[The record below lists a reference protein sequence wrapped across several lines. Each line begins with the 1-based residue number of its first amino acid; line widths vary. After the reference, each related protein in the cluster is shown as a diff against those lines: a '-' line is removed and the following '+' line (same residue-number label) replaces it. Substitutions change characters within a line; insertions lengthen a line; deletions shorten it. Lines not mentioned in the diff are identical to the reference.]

1 MSGMLAGVMAVS
13 YSAVYQMPADA
24 AVTVSI
30 KEFTEPVEMYVTYVD
45 HDKWARAEVENAELT
60 NAWRGKTVKQFFAAV
75 SNVNLPVQDFYELVT
90 NNGTKVNVSAG
101 DFYRRLYV
109 QTTEETYYYFPR
121 ADSDC
126 ECSELKPFNSSGALG
141 VSSSVNEF
149 GRNEEIVSIGVM
161 ISTRTKVVEE
171 SEGAYEHYGDVE
183 AINNLST
190 DTKLTLK
197 FSEYEHTEK
206 FDLSEGGNFSLMMPE
221 YGRFTDKSEIIIK
234 AEAPA
239 SLTQD
244 GETDGETETAKNVFR
259 VIINNDWNDPIVCP
273 YVPGQTEYTLTVDS
287 SRIDGNT
294 VVLINNPNNE
304 EISFTVGINGYTK
317 DSRSTETFSA
327 MSSNITMTVEK
338 PEWVN
343 NTTRVEYYNDSQ
355 ELMTKWQGKTIG
367 KLREAVGRFAM
378 PAQNYISDSAGAG
391 ADVPV
396 FPDYR
401 DAATKKLP
409 FDIQITE
416 DKRSALALPG
426 KTGTVYMHAY
436 TDSDYAEGALADG
449 ETSLGNID
457 GVTYG
462 TTTIQDLVDRYKSF
476 TLPEIPFYS
485 SSVEGLTRDL
495 LQYKVIFRV
504 KDTDG
509 RITATYA
516 DMDIDLDGADIPTG
530 ALLPGSIVSAYGSCT
545 IADIALS
552 VSAKTEKN
560 SDGKEVT
567 ICEAV
572 RNMQPGGEIAIELT
586 QDTRAS
592 VTISAPQG
600 DMEMYVCNSDE
611 NSDISGWCEGGWAFS
626 DIVYYP
632 DNVVSGETT
641 VGDLKKMY
649 NVINVSAPKYESDT
663 EDIGSSG
670 FVYNI
675 NIKTKSGDDYSGDEV
690 DYDSAGT
697 FYIDRILENAADD
710 LVIDDICLRIS
721 SRMETNPDTGKQQAV
736 SEKIRSMKDGTT
748 FLIVNEDPR
757 EVLNVSVNA
766 NKVTLTA
773 YDDGDGSG
781 VNVRGSIS
789 AGNDAI
795 GMTLAD
801 FFAKYKEIN
810 FAAPGYVSD
819 SIGAGKDAF
828 KAIVNIR
835 AAAPDSAVDFVR
847 LNWVVFQLDEGGWH
861 SIKMYEDYFLP
872 DYKDYTIDSIDV
884 EFVSTVD
891 DDGKAVSEKIRSL
904 NIGDEVTVTLKSS
917 ERKVYSFDS
926 LSAKNATIEYKGSGN
941 ESKVD
946 LYVTDSPL
954 IGMTVAEMVD
964 AYIGCQMKAP
974 GYYGD
979 TANAGKDAFSYKMNI
994 LALAPGVSEG
1004 DYSNMCWLD
1013 WVSQPLDQDSNVS
1026 FEKVYGSFIAEHA
1039 DYKIVDVYVSVMVA
1053 CDENQ
1058 IPASSVIRG
1067 LEEGTPIT
1075 IEFVKDDRKTG
1086 SVPTV
1091 SGDLD
1096 MHILHGDW
1104 IDGGW
1109 AYGGFPVSIDGI
1121 ELNKTT
1127 VGDVLDGYKSF
1138 ETTGLAYN
1146 GDSENIGKEYFKYY
1160 ISFVLSD
1167 GSVYNGASFNF
1178 DKGGKFTIDAMS
1190 PNGKNTLLSEADRS
1204 LTITGINVRVES
1216 KTGWNNDTRKMYSL
1230 SDKIKAM
1237 NDGDGFTVYANEPT
1251 AIAKPAFT
1259 AEAGNASVKLSWE
1272 AVPTATDY
1280 YIYSYLGDGQ
1290 YMFYGT
1296 TKATSFTVNG
1306 LTNGQTYQFLV
1317 RAFNAAEGSP
1327 YDLSDLVP
1335 ATPQ

>member
-1 MSGMLAGVMAVS
+1 
-13 YSAVYQMPADA
+13 
-24 AVTVSI
+24 
-30 KEFTEPVEMYVTYVD
+30 
-45 HDKWARAEVENAELT
+45 
-60 NAWRGKTVKQFFAAV
+60 
-75 SNVNLPVQDFYELVT
+75 
-90 NNGTKVNVSAG
+90 
-101 DFYRRLYV
+101 
-109 QTTEETYYYFPR
+109 
-121 ADSDC
+121 
-126 ECSELKPFNSSGALG
+126 
-141 VSSSVNEF
+141 
-149 GRNEEIVSIGVM
+149 
-161 ISTRTKVVEE
+161 
-171 SEGAYEHYGDVE
+171 
-183 AINNLST
+183 
-190 DTKLTLK
+190 
-197 FSEYEHTEK
+197 
-206 FDLSEGGNFSLMMPE
+206 
-221 YGRFTDKSEIIIK
+221 
-234 AEAPA
+234 
-239 SLTQD
+239 
-244 GETDGETETAKNVFR
+244 
-259 VIINNDWNDPIVCP
+259 
-273 YVPGQTEYTLTVDS
+273 
-287 SRIDGNT
+287 
-294 VVLINNPNNE
+294 
-304 EISFTVGINGYTK
+304 
-317 DSRSTETFSA
+317 
-327 MSSNITMTVEK
+327 
-338 PEWVN
+338 
-343 NTTRVEYYNDSQ
+343 
-355 ELMTKWQGKTIG
+355 
-367 KLREAVGRFAM
+367 M

-391 ADVPV
+391 ADAFDQIVYITTKEDGWYTAQMESDKPIAEDSVTYMDQIFTDDSHDSETIDRIGYSINSRTQWDGSVNSNVCVSDALNKFEKGDQIAVYFVEDSRDELDIPEISGTITMTPSTGGWHAGYNAYGSVDLPAPDGITYGSTTVGDLLDNYKQINVPSYSVYSYGLDGLTADMVRMSFNINITNGTDTTSLYQDGIAAEKSSILFTDSYNDIENYRDWKINSISLDPQMNMEWDNELGTNVPV

-495 LQYKVIFRV
+495 LQCKVIFRV

-516 DMDIDLDGADIPTG
+516 DMDIDLDGAAIPTG

-1013 WVSQPLDQDSNVS
+1013 
-1026 FEKVYGSFIAEHA
+1026 
-1039 DYKIVDVYVSVMVA
+1039 
-1053 CDENQ
+1053 
-1058 IPASSVIRG
+1058 
-1067 LEEGTPIT
+1067 
-1075 IEFVKDDRKTG
+1075 
-1086 SVPTV
+1086 
-1091 SGDLD
+1091 
-1096 MHILHGDW
+1096 
-1104 IDGGW
+1104 
-1109 AYGGFPVSIDGI
+1109 
-1121 ELNKTT
+1121 
-1127 VGDVLDGYKSF
+1127 
-1138 ETTGLAYN
+1138 
-1146 GDSENIGKEYFKYY
+1146 
-1160 ISFVLSD
+1160 
-1167 GSVYNGASFNF
+1167 
-1178 DKGGKFTIDAMS
+1178 
-1190 PNGKNTLLSEADRS
+1190 
-1204 LTITGINVRVES
+1204 
-1216 KTGWNNDTRKMYSL
+1216 
-1230 SDKIKAM
+1230 
-1237 NDGDGFTVYANEPT
+1237 
-1251 AIAKPAFT
+1251 
-1259 AEAGNASVKLSWE
+1259 
-1272 AVPTATDY
+1272 
-1280 YIYSYLGDGQ
+1280 
-1290 YMFYGT
+1290 
-1296 TKATSFTVNG
+1296 
-1306 LTNGQTYQFLV
+1306 
-1317 RAFNAAEGSP
+1317 
-1327 YDLSDLVP
+1327 
-1335 ATPQ
+1335 

>member
-304 EISFTVGINGYTK
+304 EISFTVGINGYTN

-367 KLREAVGRFAM
+367 ELREAVGRFAM

-926 LSAKNATIEYKGSGN
+926 LSAKNATIE
-941 ESKVD
+941 
-946 LYVTDSPL
+946 
-954 IGMTVAEMVD
+954 
-964 AYIGCQMKAP
+964 
-974 GYYGD
+974 
-979 TANAGKDAFSYKMNI
+979 
-994 LALAPGVSEG
+994 
-1004 DYSNMCWLD
+1004 
-1013 WVSQPLDQDSNVS
+1013 
-1026 FEKVYGSFIAEHA
+1026 
-1039 DYKIVDVYVSVMVA
+1039 
-1053 CDENQ
+1053 
-1058 IPASSVIRG
+1058 
-1067 LEEGTPIT
+1067 
-1075 IEFVKDDRKTG
+1075 
-1086 SVPTV
+1086 
-1091 SGDLD
+1091 
-1096 MHILHGDW
+1096 
-1104 IDGGW
+1104 
-1109 AYGGFPVSIDGI
+1109 
-1121 ELNKTT
+1121 
-1127 VGDVLDGYKSF
+1127 
-1138 ETTGLAYN
+1138 
-1146 GDSENIGKEYFKYY
+1146 
-1160 ISFVLSD
+1160 
-1167 GSVYNGASFNF
+1167 
-1178 DKGGKFTIDAMS
+1178 
-1190 PNGKNTLLSEADRS
+1190 
-1204 LTITGINVRVES
+1204 
-1216 KTGWNNDTRKMYSL
+1216 
-1230 SDKIKAM
+1230 
-1237 NDGDGFTVYANEPT
+1237 
-1251 AIAKPAFT
+1251 
-1259 AEAGNASVKLSWE
+1259 
-1272 AVPTATDY
+1272 
-1280 YIYSYLGDGQ
+1280 
-1290 YMFYGT
+1290 
-1296 TKATSFTVNG
+1296 
-1306 LTNGQTYQFLV
+1306 
-1317 RAFNAAEGSP
+1317 
-1327 YDLSDLVP
+1327 
-1335 ATPQ
+1335 